1 MSLSDYFENTPGTG
15 VLATADAEGR
25 VNVALY
31 GRPHVIDE
39 QTIALIM
46 SDRLSHSNLQSN
58 PHAAYLFKEEGG
70 YQGTRLYLTKAVEEK
85 DSPRIAEIRRKVYP
99 EISDKHE
106 RESKFLVL
114 FHIDRTRPL
123 VGGHT

>member
-46 SDRLSHSNLQSN
+46 SDRLSHSNLQTN

-70 YQGTRLYLTKAVEEK
+70 YQGTRLYLTKAGEEK